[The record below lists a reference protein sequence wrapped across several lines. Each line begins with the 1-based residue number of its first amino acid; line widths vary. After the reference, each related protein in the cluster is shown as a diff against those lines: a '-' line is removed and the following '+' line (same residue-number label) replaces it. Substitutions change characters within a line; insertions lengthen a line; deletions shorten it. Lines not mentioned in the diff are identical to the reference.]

1 MNTLP
6 IDRLV
11 DVKLKQKKNYPFQKS
26 VMKFNVFFHDKEV
39 EAEVWMED
47 PINYHYFFVDEDSNL
62 IRFGI
67 LRKTDSPLFKDLWRE
82 YKRKTNYYS

>member
-26 VMKFNVFFHDKEV
+26 VMKFNVSFHGKEV

-47 PINYHYFFVDEDSNL
+47 PVNYHYFFIDEDSNL
-62 IRFGI
+62 IRFGL

-82 YKRKTNYYS
+82 YKRKSNYYS